1 MLAGMAMYKPDSCCH
16 GDIVRACRISGR
28 PGGSG
33 GEGGTSDHREGVPGD
48 WGADDK
54 EPRHAIGDFS
64 ANPEEMTAG
73 D

>member
-16 GDIVRACRISGR
+16 GDIVRACRI
-28 PGGSG
+28 G